1 MKSDGDWK
9 MVIKMDSKYI
19 SYFMDLKRKKK
30 KTCGST
36 DTYCIKSGIHT
47 KLVTVIK
54 MCFKASYNKVCIGNT
69 CLIHFP
75 VGMV

>member
-1 MKSDGDWK
+1 MKSDSDWK
-9 MVIKMDSKYI
+9 IVIKMESKYI
-19 SYFMDLKRKKK
+19 SYFMDLKKKN
-30 KTCGST
+30 CGSR

-47 KLVTVIK
+47 KLVTVVK
-54 MCFKASYNKVCIGNT
+54 MCFKVSCNKVCIGNM